1 MGEFP
6 DNITEFHISS
16 GKSGEFPD
24 ECALLRGEE
33 ERLSQYD
40 NDFMFAWGVRHKVAL
55 DLNSVYRH

>member
-33 ERLSQYD
+33 DDYPNMTTTLCSPGVCGTRLPST
-40 NDFMFAWGVRHKVAL
+40 
-55 DLNSVYRH
+55 

>member
-24 ECALLRGEE
+24 ECALL